1 MMAVEI
7 KGWVRTGLLAL
18 GALLGVLG
26 TAGIIHLAKQ
36 YGLIKE

>member
-1 MMAVEI
+1 MAVEI
-7 KGWVRTGLLAL
+7 KSWTRTIILAL
-18 GALLGVLG
+18 GAFAGVLA